1 MTGGYPSGMGLP
13 LDVDAPVTAE
23 VFTLVRDGS
32 KILLT
37 GPCGADPWLIET
49 DRSAHPLD
57 VVRRLVRDVLG
68 EPILVHST
76 SWRFDR
82 ESVYLSFVV
91 VIAATGTMP
100 SVSVER
106 AELARSGAT
115 AAPVAIAHG
124 QVLEHAIRHLAW
136 LATEDDVV
144 RGALDAGWHDIL
156 GAYVPE
162 PFQQLG

>member
-1 MTGGYPSGMGLP
+1 MGLP

-23 VFTLVRDGS
+23 VLTLVRDGAR
-32 KILLT
+32 ILLT

-57 VVRRLVRDVLG
+57 VVRRIVTDVLG

-82 ESVYLSFVV
+82 QSVYLTFVV
-91 VIAATGTMP
+91 VTATTGTMP
-100 SVSVER
+100 FVPVKR
-106 AELARSGAT
+106 VDLARSDAS
-115 AAPVAIAHG
+115 AAPTTIADG
-124 QVLEHAIRHLAW
+124 QVLEHGIRHLAW
-136 LATEDDVV
+136 LAVEDAVV
-144 RGALDAGWHDIL
+144 RDTLDAGWHVIL
-156 GAYVPE
+156 SEYVPE

>member
-1 MTGGYPSGMGLP
+1 MGLP

-23 VFTLVRDGS
+23 VLTLVRKGDTV
-32 KILLT
+32 LLT

-49 DRSAHPLD
+49 DRTSHPLE
-57 VVRRLVRDVLG
+57 VVQRMVDDVLG

-82 ESVYLSFVV
+82 QSVYLTFVV
-91 VIAATGTMP
+91 VTATTGTMP
-100 SVSVER
+100 AVPVER
-106 AELARSGAT
+106 VDLARSTAS
-115 AAPVAIAHG
+115 AAPAAIAHT

-136 LATEDDVV
+136 LAVEDAVV
-144 RGALDAGWHDIL
+144 RDALDAGWHDIL
-156 GAYVPE
+156 REYVPE

>member
-1 MTGGYPSGMGLP
+1 MGLP

-23 VFTLVRDGS
+23 VFTLVRDGAR
-32 KILLT
+32 ILLT

-57 VVRRLVRDVLG
+57 VVRRIVRDVLG

-82 ESVYLSFVV
+82 QSVYLTFVV
-91 VIAATGTMP
+91 VTATTGMMP
-100 SVSVER
+100 FVPVER
-106 AELARSGAT
+106 VDLARSEASE
-115 AAPVAIAHG
+115 APASIAHG
-124 QVLEHAIRHLAW
+124 QVLEHGIRHLAW
-136 LATEDDVV
+136 LAVEDVV
-144 RGALDAGWHDIL
+144 VRNTLDDGWRDIL
-156 GAYVPE
+156 SEYVPE